1 MVFTKHSRFKAQGP
15 YGYDVLS
22 YSPFKSPF
30 FTEAARPP
38 LRWDV
43 AIVNLLGNDPNW
55 WGGGR
60 PGTHAL
66 CRLEGFRPELGVPKQ
81 RCWKG
86 EAAWALSGTEL
97 RHICREGGR
106 STVVSHPSLAD
117 PFLGLLGRAQP
128 SARPAGRI
136 LAMAARPAAGAP
148 ISMLFPLLLLLLAPR
163 LLMAE
168 PAAGSVIPAESR
180 PCVDCH
186 AFEFMQRALQ
196 DLKKT
201 AYNLDTRT
209 ETLLLQAER
218 RALCECWPAV
228 S

>member
-1 MVFTKHSRFKAQGP
+1 MLCAGWRDSAPSWGSPNKGAGRARLRGHCRARSLDTSAGKAVAAQSCP
-15 YGYDVLS
+15 IHLS
-22 YSPFKSPF
+22 PILSWSFW
-30 FTEAARPP
+30 AARCQAHN
-38 LRWDV
+38 LR
-43 AIVNLLGNDPNW
+43 GK
-55 WGGGR
+55 
-60 PGTHAL
+60 T
-66 CRLEGFRPELGVPKQ
+66 
-81 RCWKG
+81 
-86 EAAWALSGTEL
+86 
-97 RHICREGGR
+97 
-106 STVVSHPSLAD
+106 
-117 PFLGLLGRAQP
+117 
-128 SARPAGRI
+128 

-148 ISMLFPLLLLLLAPR
+148 VSMLLALLLLLLVPR
-163 LLMAE
+163 LLTAE
-168 PAAGSVIPAESR
+168 PASGSVIPAESR